1 MCDWPLLQ
9 CLHLFHKTVHGFEEG
24 LQCSYSRVGPG
35 SFLAVGDGC
44 WEVDSWCS
52 HCWFFPFS
60 SHWDKF
66 WIGWEAFWGAGE
78 IKKGRSMLFNGWQW
92 GKALAS
98 GVEDNKDYGVGLAS
112 RQPVLQLGTSTRM
125 LSPALLTYVYLVSL
139 KPWPELVCLAGDLTL
154 GVSLEL
160 VKPQDFKTSSER
172 YS

>member
-1 MCDWPLLQ
+1 M
-9 CLHLFHKTVHGFEEG
+9 
-24 LQCSYSRVGPG
+24 
-35 SFLAVGDGC
+35 
-44 WEVDSWCS
+44 
-52 HCWFFPFS
+52 
-60 SHWDKF
+60 
-66 WIGWEAFWGAGE
+66 
-78 IKKGRSMLFNGWQW
+78 
-92 GKALAS
+92 
-98 GVEDNKDYGVGLAS
+98 EDNKDYGVGLAS